1 MSGLPAAAQALLLD
15 PSTRD
20 DPALYRRLHAEAPVL
35 RTGGFWLVSGHRQ
48 VSKLAGDPRLGIDP
62 RAGDPPLPLTQSER
76 LELIFGRMLTFQDG
90 AAHRRLRQLVS
101 GAFSARRTNDLDDTV
116 RGVVADLVA
125 RAAAGGAEFDVV
137 TAIADRLPV
146 LTTCRLFD
154 LPAPSW
160 PRVEAWART
169 LTGQLFRF
177 GQSADELADVDRQ
190 ADEVLTFIDELAAER
205 RDRSGD
211 LVAELFAASAGEDA
225 QLSHDEFVSFVLLLF
240 INGLDTV
247 TAAVSTCVATLL
259 REPGLA
265 AGLRR
270 EPDRAVDVV
279 DECLRLASPVWL
291 AARRAVEP
299 IESDGQVIAA
309 NDPVFLLWAVA
320 NRDPAVFDHPD
331 EFRPGRAGRHLAF
344 GRGPHHCL
352 GAAMARVQAAE
363 VLRQLAAYE
372 DLRAGSGPAL
382 RRRTTALMTYDSL
395 PVTVTP
401 AGEPLSTEPL
411 STRAE
416 ARLHAT
422 SR

>member
-1 MSGLPAAAQALLLD
+1 MSGLPSAGHALLLD

-20 DPALYRRLHAEAPVL
+20 DPTLYRRLHAEAPVL
-35 RTGGFWLVSGHRQ
+35 RTAGLWLVSGYQQ
-48 VSKLAGDPRLGIDP
+48 VSRLAGDPRLVIDP

-76 LELIFGRMLTFQDG
+76 LESIFGRMLSFRDG

-101 GAFSARRTNDLDDTV
+101 GAFSARRTNALDRTV
-116 RGVVADLVA
+116 RDLVA
-125 RAAAGGAEFDVV
+125 GLIAQAGDAEFDVV
-137 TAIADRLPV
+137 PAIAERLPV
-146 LTTCRLFD
+146 LTTCRLLD
-154 LPAPSW
+154 LPTEHWS
-160 PRVEAWART
+160 RVDAWART

-177 GQSADELADVDRQ
+177 GQSADQLAEVHRQVDEMTR
-190 ADEVLTFIDELAAER
+190 FIDDLAAER

-211 LVAELFAASAGEDA
+211 LVAELLDAAQGADA
-225 QLSHDEFVSFVLLLF
+225 RLSHDEFVSFVVLLF
-240 INGLDTV
+240 INGLETA
-247 TAAVSTCVATLL
+247 TAAISICVAQLL
-259 REPGLA
+259 HRPELA
-265 AGLRR
+265 ARLRR
-270 EPDRAVDVV
+270 EPDHALEVV
-279 DECLRLASPVWL
+279 DECLRLQSPVWL
-291 AARRAVEP
+291 AARRALAP
-299 IESDGQVIAA
+299 IEVDGQVIET

-320 NRDPAVFDHPD
+320 NRDPAIFAYPD

-372 DLRAGSGPAL
+372 HLRAGAGPA
-382 RRRTTALMTYDSL
+382 RRRHTAALNTYDSL

-401 AGEPLSTEPL
+401 AGEPLSR
-411 STRAE
+411 RAE